1 MIEYQECK
9 LCPRECKV
17 NRLEGQLGFCKNS
30 SRLKVARASLH
41 FFEEP
46 CLSGTNGSGAVFFS
60 GCSLKCIYCQN
71 HEISEENFGKEIT
84 TKHLAD
90 IFLSLQKQ
98 GANNI
103 NLVTPTHFV
112 PSIIEALK
120 LAKQN
125 GLTLPIVYNSSGYES
140 LETLKLLDGLI
151 DIYLPDF
158 KYYSNE
164 LAYQYSKAGDY
175 VEKAKLAIDM
185 MYKQVG
191 SPIFNDDGIMI
202 KGLMVRHLLLPTR
215 LNDAKKIIAYLY
227 QKYGDDIYLSIMN
240 QYTPLIEVRNIPP
253 LNQVVDQKDYDE
265 LIDYALDL
273 GVKNAYMQEGK
284 TQSESFIPKFDTT
297 GV

>member
-60 GCSLKCIYCQN
+60 SCSLKCIYCQN

>member
-30 SRLKVARASLH
+30 STLKVARASLH
-41 FFEEP
+41 YFEEP
-46 CLSGTNGSGAVFFS
+46 CLSGTNGSGAIFFS

-84 TKHLAD
+84 TTRLAE

-112 PSIIEALK
+112 PSIIEALQ
-120 LAKQN
+120 LAKQQ
-125 GLTLPIVYNSSGYES
+125 GLTLPIIYNSSGYES
-140 LETLKLLDGLI
+140 LDTIKLLDGLI

-158 KYYSNE
+158 KYFDNTI
-164 LAYQYSKAGDY
+164 AHQYSKVKDY
-175 VEKAKLAIDM
+175 QEKAMMAIDLM
-185 MYKQVG
+185 FKQVG
-191 SPIFNDDGIMI
+191 KPKFNEN
-202 KGLMVRHLLLPTR
+202 GLMVKGVIVRHLLLPKR
-215 LNDAKKIIAYLY
+215 LDDAKKTIAYLY

-240 QYTPLIEVRNIPP
+240 QYTPLPQVKDIPL
-253 LNQVVDQKDYDE
+253 LNQKVDDSEYDE

-273 GVKNAYMQEGK
+273 GVKNAYIQEGE
-284 TQSESFIPKFDTT
+284 TQKESFIPKFDTT

>member
-1 MIEYQECK
+1 MIEYQKCK

-30 SRLKVARASLH
+30 STLKVARASLH
-41 FFEEP
+41 YFEEP
-46 CLSGTNGSGAVFFS
+46 CLSGENGSGAIFFS

-84 TKHLAD
+84 VNRLAE

-112 PSIIEALK
+112 PSIIEALQ
-120 LAKQN
+120 LAKQQ
-125 GLTLPIVYNSSGYES
+125 GLTLPIIYNSSGYES
-140 LETLKLLDGLI
+140 LDTIKLLDGLI

-158 KYYSNE
+158 KYFDNTI
-164 LAYQYSKAGDY
+164 AHQYSKVKDY
-175 VEKAKLAIDM
+175 QEKAMMAIDLM
-185 MYKQVG
+185 FKQVG
-191 SPIFNDDGIMI
+191 KPKFNEN
-202 KGLMVRHLLLPTR
+202 GLMVKGVIVRHLLLPKR
-215 LNDAKKIIAYLY
+215 LDDAKKTIAYLY

-240 QYTPLIEVRNIPP
+240 QYTPLPQVKDIPL
-253 LNQVVDQKDYDE
+253 LNQKVDDSEYDE

-273 GVKNAYMQEGK
+273 GVKNAYIQEGE
-284 TQSESFIPKFDTT
+284 TQKESFIPKFDTT